1 MVKKSL
7 FKTISWRCLA
17 TLDTFLITWLITGSL
32 LIGGSVV
39 SLEVLTK
46 TFLYYVHERVWSKVD
61 V

>member
-1 MVKKSL
+1 MDKAII
-7 FKTISWRCLA
+7 KTFSWRLLA

-46 TFLYYVHERVWSKVD
+46 TVLYYLHEKGWDKWSNG
-61 V
+61 